1 MFIPRMLSLRPVGVR
16 SFSSSRARLNVAPL
30 PSSKPVGAFRGGVFG
45 FLAGSVAAS
54 ASVYYYVLGEYKIAN
69 EMLSDDI
76 SALQMA
82 TIKLQ
87 SYITELE
94 SKLHCKQDKHT
105 SPTSSPQ
112 LRQLQNSPHQP
123 TLKMFRV
130 ELLQDKSTATPGW
143 SYAPTRGFDP
153 TQAMAPTLG
162 RKRNIRDAGKGGDI
176 SSRQAN
182 AIARRV
188 TELDRE
194 NARDVSIPIPV
205 RQAKEAGARGTR
217 AKTTSAVRRILQSQ
231 KTFRNHLDD
240 EEAAIALGATPG
252 TVPQNAALAKG
263 PKAAR
268 RSETPASTRKR
279 GTGTSTPAET
289 DVETDAEEERK
300 PKLIKSEYDNDPLLR
315 SYAPPMPSD
324 QLMQRLLAEP
334 PLSYNA
340 AGVKPPASAPPARH
354 FCCLCGYWGKIRCKS
369 CHLRTCSLDCYKI
382 HEDSRCGAFF

>member
-1 MFIPRMLSLRPVGVR
+1 
-16 SFSSSRARLNVAPL
+16 
-30 PSSKPVGAFRGGVFG
+30 
-45 FLAGSVAAS
+45 
-54 ASVYYYVLGEYKIAN
+54 
-69 EMLSDDI
+69 
-76 SALQMA
+76 
-82 TIKLQ
+82 
-87 SYITELE
+87 
-94 SKLHCKQDKHT
+94 
-105 SPTSSPQ
+105 
-112 LRQLQNSPHQP
+112 
-123 TLKMFRV
+123 MFRV

-182 AIARRV
+182 AIARHI

-240 EEAAIALGATPG
+240 EEAAIALGATPS
-252 TVPQNAALAKG
+252 VPQNAALAKG

-268 RSETPASTRKR
+268 RSETPGTRKR

-289 DVETDAEEERK
+289 DVETDEEERK

-315 SYAPPMPSD
+315 SYAPPMPSER
-324 QLMQRLLAEP
+324 LVQRLLAEP
-334 PLSYNA
+334 PLSYKA

-369 CHLRTCSLDCYKI
+369 CHLRTCSLDCYKV

>member
-1 MFIPRMLSLRPVGVR
+1 MFIPRMLSLRPVGIR

-54 ASVYYYVLGEYKIAN
+54 ASVYYYVLAEYKIAN

-76 SALQMA
+76 SVCLQLLVLCTPNGHHQA
-82 TIKLQ
+82 PV
-87 SYITELE
+87 
-94 SKLHCKQDKHT
+94 LHHRAGVQDSHNT
-105 SPTSSPQ
+105 
-112 LRQLQNSPHQP
+112 N
-123 TLKMFRV
+123 LKMFRV

-182 AIARRV
+182 AIARHI

-252 TVPQNAALAKG
+252 SVPQNAALGKG

-268 RSETPASTRKR
+268 RSETPVTRKR

-289 DVETDAEEERK
+289 DVETEEEERK

-315 SYAPPMPSD
+315 SYAPPMPSER
-324 QLMQRLLAEP
+324 LMQRLLAEP
-334 PLSYNA
+334 PLSYKA

-369 CHLRTCSLDCYKI
+369 CHLRTCSLDCYKV